1 MLLLAKL
8 LFHLKHVEITSTLVT
23 KKYTSYN
30 ASDWYSVVF
39 FCLFCFWLS
48 FFFTLF
54 CVFFLGHLRET
65 DMKEIP
71 IHIKEEDA
79 FEQIIDYFYTS
90 KLDINQSNVQKL
102 IIVAGLLQL
111 RKVQQACCDFVKRKI
126 TSENCL
132 GKKFQSLNNNM

>member
-1 MLLLAKL
+1 MPVIDIP
-8 LFHLKHVEITSTLVT
+8 LF
-23 KKYTSYN
+23 
-30 ASDWYSVVF
+30 F

-48 FFFTLF
+48 FFLTLF

>member
-1 MLLLAKL
+1 
-8 LFHLKHVEITSTLVT
+8 
-23 KKYTSYN
+23 
-30 ASDWYSVVF
+30 
-39 FCLFCFWLS
+39 
-48 FFFTLF
+48 
-54 CVFFLGHLRET
+54 
-65 DMKEIP
+65 MKEIT

-102 IIVAGLLQL
+102 IIVAGMLQL

-132 GKKFQSLNNNM
+132 GEKFQVWITLSFNKKQGIGFGAFNVTSKCLLETSRVLDRF

>member
-1 MLLLAKL
+1 M
-8 LFHLKHVEITSTLVT
+8 FHLKHIEITSTLVT

-30 ASDWYSVVF
+30 ASDWYSIVI
-39 FCLFCFWLS
+39 
-48 FFFTLF
+48 FFTFF
-54 CVFFLGHLRET
+54 CVFLVGHLRET

-111 RKVQQACCDFVKRKI
+111 RKVQQACCDFV
-126 TSENCL
+126 
-132 GKKFQSLNNNM
+132 